1 MTALHVWLLGLGAVL
16 ALGPIVLHLLLQD
29 KPKRLPFPALRFV
42 MARQQHARRSYR
54 LRHWVLLALR
64 VAVIGLVALALS
76 RPAAATALFGSS
88 LLLGATLVSGA
99 LFLLLTLSW
108 RHQLRS
114 ADEALASRAASVNG
128 RNSAGGARS
137 AGARGLGAGGAG
149 APPAAATEPGSRGN
163 AGGGRARNWP
173 IVLLTLVVL
182 GHGLAAGWLATQL
195 FNSGSGPVLTGK
207 QPVAAAIV
215 IDTSPRMLYR
225 LENQTRLERAQS
237 LAASIVE
244 RLPAGSQVMI
254 VDSGPNPVGL
264 SLDLAAAKQQ
274 ISALRINYQSQPLPN
289 RVRAA
294 TQLLADSPLEGR
306 ELFVVSDLSRPSWT
320 AAGSAAQR
328 LELDDGLSIYVV
340 DVGAKSHEN
349 WSIDQWDL
357 PTPAI
362 TPGGTIQVNAT
373 IARKA
378 VRNLGEDLM
387 TAVAA
392 DRNRGTDAT
401 AAAAEPEGADD
412 VAEPI
417 DLGAADAA
425 MATELP
431 AEGRTVRLLIE
442 KPEAGKPVHRNG
454 ETLVPS
460 QYWERVSQVNLA
472 PGQSTEVSF
481 SVPDLPEGIHHGWV
495 EIVGGDALGFDNRR
509 FFTITVQPAWRALI
523 VNGPGVND
531 ANFLEAIA
539 PETVRDKGQ
548 AVFDCRVIRDGQL
561 GEVNLTDFRAVFF
574 LNPGPLGDDAWRQ
587 LDRYVSG
594 GGSVGFFLGHNA
606 LSLVEGRS
614 VPHPSFNGPLAQ
626 RVLPGVLEAPWRQ
639 PDGLLFEPT
648 AWDHPIFSRMQP
660 LRTVLMWNRLP
671 IFMHFGLQATE
682 TASAAKP
689 EPAAG
694 NAVTASPALEAGS
707 QADGVV
713 EADGVGK
720 SDVVRQA
727 DGPTVPDSEA
737 PTKAVRVLATYSN
750 NIPALVE
757 ATVGQGQLLLMTT
770 PVTDPTRP
778 DDGRRPWNSFAISDE
793 RSFTYWLLTTEIA
806 RYLATIRSANLNG
819 VVGDSFV
826 LPNDQLDAPARYAL
840 YRPEN
845 QEPVDV
851 AVERNRLYLDFN
863 DRPGVYRLR
872 GVNNQ
877 QQVHLRGFSANVPGN
892 QSDLARIGKPQL
904 DGWLGRGRYAVAE
917 NEDQIQ
923 RAQGAGRVG
932 LEFYPSLIRLLAVV
946 FLAEMLVSNWFYREP
961 PRKRTAHELVAGDSP

>member
-1 MTALHVWLLGLGAVL
+1 MTALHVWLLGIGAAL

-114 ADEALASRAASVNG
+114 ADEALAGRAAGASG
-128 RNSAGGARS
+128 RTLAGGA
-137 AGARGLGAGGAG
+137 GPRGLGAGGTG
-149 APPAAATEPGSRGN
+149 AKQAVATDPGSRST
-163 AGGGRARNWP
+163 GGGRARNWP
-173 IVLLTLVVL
+173 VLLLSLVVL
-182 GHGLAAGWLATQL
+182 GHVIAAGWLATQL
-195 FNSGSGPVLTGK
+195 LNSGSGPVLTGK

-225 LENQTRLERAQS
+225 LENQTRLERAQA

-274 ISALRINYQSQPLPN
+274 IAALRINYQSQPLPS

-328 LELDDGLSIYVV
+328 LELEDGLSIYVV

-378 VRNLGEDLM
+378 VRNLGETLM
-387 TAVAA
+387 GAVAA
-392 DRNRGTDAT
+392 DRNRATPAADSPAAVEETDN
-401 AAAAEPEGADD
+401 PN
-412 VAEPI
+412 EPI
-417 DLGAADAA
+417 NLDAADGA

-442 KPEAGKPVHRNG
+442 KPEAGKPVYRDG
-454 ETLVPS
+454 ETLVPA
-460 QYWERVSQVNLA
+460 QHWERVSQVNLA

-509 FFTITVQPAWRALI
+509 YFTITVQPAWRALI

-548 AVFDCRVIRDGQL
+548 AVFDCRVINDRQL
-561 GEVNLTDFRAVFF
+561 AEVNLTDFRAVFF

-587 LDRYVSG
+587 LERYVSG
-594 GGSVGFFLGHNA
+594 GGSVGWFLGHNA
-606 LSLVEGRS
+606 LSLAEGRS

-626 RVLPGVLEAPWRQ
+626 RVLPGVLTPPWRQ

-648 AWDHPIFSRMQP
+648 AWDHPIFSRLQP

-671 IFMHFGLQATE
+671 VFMHFGLQATE
-682 TASAAKP
+682 TADAGIQ
-689 EPAAG
+689 EPAATG
-694 NAVTASPALEAGS
+694 EVS
-707 QADGVV
+707 QANPTTGL
-713 EADGVGK
+713 GT
-720 SDVVRQA
+720 QA
-727 DGPTVPDSEA
+727 DDDSTKVGDAAAPDSEA
-737 PTKAVRVLATYSN
+737 PTKAVRVLATFSN

-757 ATVGQGQLLLMTT
+757 ATVGQGQVLLMTT

-778 DDGRRPWNSFAISDE
+778 EDGRRPWNSFAISDE

-826 LPNDQLDAPARYAL
+826 LPNDQPDAPTRYAL
-840 YRPEN
+840 YRPDN
-845 QEPVDV
+845 QEPIEV

-877 QQVHLRGFSANVPGN
+877 QQVQLRGFSANVPGD
-892 QSDLARIGKPQL
+892 QSDLGRIGKPQL

-917 NEDQIQ
+917 NEEQIQ

-961 PRKRTAHELVAGDSP
+961 PRKRTAHELVAGDSPSQ